1 MVINKLFPRICCL
14 IILTALILPAAE
26 AKKQKHGFASDDDAF
41 LALRDAARSNDADKA
56 TAIAARLADYPIP
69 SYVAYYQLK
78 ARIADASADE
88 VLGFIARYKGS
99 AIADRLRND
108 WLLELGK
115 RGDWTTFDQQ
125 YPLFELG
132 DDTQLKCYALTSQA
146 LKGVNVA
153 DQTRALL
160 NAPKKYGDACIDLIG
175 TLVQA
180 KQFDRDAAWRQVRL
194 AAETGS
200 SDYVQ
205 KFAPIVEVEEGDLDK
220 AMTKP
225 ALIVTHS
232 PGLRYAKHELFVL
245 ALGRLARSDPQQAAD
260 TLSETL
266 LLSSEQ
272 RKQAWAQIA
281 LQASR
286 QLVPQAVEYWEKAG
300 DKLAL
305 STEGYQWR
313 VRAALRAENWTL
325 VKTWIDAMP
334 AALRDDASWI
344 YWYGRALKASGA
356 PLDAEKLFQ
365 SIAAQTNFYGQLAL
379 EELGGKVVIPP
390 RAKPVTAEELA
401 PMRNNA
407 GFRRALKFF
416 DLDLR
421 FEGYREWNWE
431 LRGMNDRQLLAAA
444 EYARQ
449 QKVLDRM
456 VNTSDR
462 TRTKFDFSQR
472 FPAPHREQMQ
482 QATQQLGLE
491 MAWVYGLIRQESR
504 FVSSA
509 RSHVGAS
516 GLMQLM
522 PGTARYVAKK
532 IGLSN
537 FKASQVNDVETNLA
551 LGTGYLNM
559 IMEDLDQSQPLATA
573 GYNAGPRR
581 SVAWR
586 ATLSKP
592 LEGAIF
598 AETIPFS
605 ETRDYVKKV
614 MSNATYYAAM
624 FEAQPQS
631 LKARLGIITP
641 AADTPIDLP

>member
-1 MVINKLFPRICCL
+1 MFINKLFPRIGCL
-14 IILTALILPAAE
+14 FIFTALLLPVAE
-26 AKKQKHGFASDDDAF
+26 AKKPSDNFATDDDAF
-41 LALRDAARSNDADKA
+41 LALRDAARGNDAA
-56 TAIAARLADYPIP
+56 RAVAIAARLGDYPIP

-78 ARIADASADE
+78 PRIAEASADE
-88 VLGFIARYKGS
+88 VLGFIERYKGS

-115 RGDWTTFDQQ
+115 RGEWATFDQQ
-125 YPLFELG
+125 YPLFAL
-132 DDTQLKCYALTSQA
+132 DDDSQLKCYALTSKA
-146 LKGVNVA
+146 LKGINVA
-153 DQTRALL
+153 DEARALL
-160 NAPKKYGDACIDLIG
+160 NTPRKYGDACVDMIG
-175 TLVQA
+175 TLVQTR
-180 KQFDRDAAWRQVRL
+180 QFDKNAAWQQVRL

-205 KFAPIVEVEEGDLDK
+205 KFAPIVEVDEADLDK

-232 PGLRYAKHELFVL
+232 PGLRHAKHELFVL
-245 ALGRLARSDPQQAAD
+245 ALGRVARSDPAQAAS

-281 LQASR
+281 LPASR
-286 QLVPQAVEYWEKAG
+286 LLMPQAVEYWQKAG
-300 DKLAL
+300 DKVAL

-313 VRAALRAENWTL
+313 VRAALRAQNWDL
-325 VKTWIDAMP
+325 VKTWINAMP
-334 AALRDDASWI
+334 ASLRNDESWI
-344 YWYGRALKASGA
+344 YWYARALKATGLSA
-356 PLDAEKLFQ
+356 DADRLFQ
-365 SIAAQTNFYGQLAL
+365 SIAPQMNFYGQLAL
-379 EELGGKVVIPP
+379 EELGASVTIPA
-390 RAKPVTAEELA
+390 RAKPVTEEELA

-416 DLDLR
+416 DMDLR
-421 FEGYREWNWE
+421 FEGYREWNWQ
-431 LRGMNDRQLLAAA
+431 LRGMNDRELLAAA

-462 TRTKFDFSQR
+462 TKTEFDFTQR
-472 FPAPHREQMQ
+472 FPSPHREQMQ
-482 QATQQLGLE
+482 QATQELGLE

-504 FVSSA
+504 FISTA

-516 GLMQLM
+516 GLMQIM
-522 PGTARYVAKK
+522 PATARFVARK
-532 IGLSN
+532 IGMSN
-537 FKASQVNDVETNLA
+537 FKASDVNEVETNLA

-559 IMEDLDQSQPLATA
+559 IMQDLDQSQPLATA

-586 ATLSKP
+586 ATLTKP

-624 FEAQPQS
+624 FEDKPQS
-631 LKARLGIITP
+631 LKARLGTIMP
-641 AADTPIDLP
+641 AATTSIDLP

>member
-1 MVINKLFPRICCL
+1 MRINKLLPRICCL
-14 IILTALILPAAE
+14 VVFAALILPVAE
-26 AKKQKHGFASDDDAF
+26 AKKQKDNFATEDDAF
-41 LALRDAARSNDADKA
+41 LALRDASRSNDADKA
-56 TAIAARLADYPIP
+56 VAIAARLADYPIP

-78 ARIADASADE
+78 PRIADASADE
-88 VLGFIARYKGS
+88 VLAFIERYKGS

-125 YPLFELG
+125 YPLFELD
-132 DDTQLKCYALTSQA
+132 DDTQLKCYALTSKA
-146 LKGVNVA
+146 LKGINVA
-153 DQTRALL
+153 NETRALL
-160 NAPKKYGDACIDLIG
+160 SSPKKYGDACIDLIG
-175 TLVQA
+175 ILVQT
-180 KQFDRDAAWRQVRL
+180 KQFNRDAAWQQVRL

-205 KFAPIVEVEEGDLDK
+205 KFAPIVEGDEKDLDK

-225 ALIVTHS
+225 TLIVTHS
-232 PGLRYAKHELFVL
+232 PGLRHAKHELFVL
-245 ALGRLARSDPQQAAD
+245 ALGRVARTDPQQAAD

-286 QLVPQAVEYWEKAG
+286 KLVPQAVEYWEKAG
-300 DKLAL
+300 DKVAL
-305 STEGYQWR
+305 SSEGYQWR
-313 VRAALRAENWTL
+313 VRAALRAENWSL
-325 VKTWIDAMP
+325 VKTWINAMP
-334 AALRDDASWI
+334 ASLRDDVSWI

-365 SIAAQTNFYGQLAL
+365 SIATQKNFYGQLAL
-379 EELGGKVVIPP
+379 EELGGQVTIPP
-390 RAKPVTAEELA
+390 PAKAVTQEELV

-416 DLDLR
+416 DMDLR

-431 LRGMNDRQLLAAA
+431 LRGMSDRQLLAAA

-449 QKVLDRM
+449 QNVLDRM

-462 TRTKFDFSQR
+462 TKTEFDFSQR
-472 FPAPHREQMQ
+472 FPSPHREQMQ
-482 QATQQLGLE
+482 QATRQVGLE

-504 FVSSA
+504 FISTA

-532 IGLSN
+532 IGLSD
-537 FKASQVNDVETNLA
+537 FKPSQVNEVETNLT
-551 LGTGYLNM
+551 LGTGYLSM
-559 IMEDLDQSQPLATA
+559 IMQDLDQSQPLATA

-586 ATLSKP
+586 AALTKP

-624 FEAQPQS
+624 FEDKPQS
-631 LKARLGIITP
+631 LKTRLGMITP

>member
-1 MVINKLFPRICCL
+1 MVINKLFPRISCL
-14 IILTALILPAAE
+14 IIFAALVLPFAE
-26 AKKQKHGFASDDDAF
+26 AKTQVNNSATDDDAF
-41 LALRDAARSNDADKA
+41 LALRDASRANDPGKA
-56 TAIAARLADYPIP
+56 VAIAAKLGDYPIP
-69 SYVAYYQLK
+69 SYIAYYQLK
-78 ARIADASADE
+78 PRVADASADE
-88 VLGFIARYKGS
+88 ILAFIDRYKGS

-115 RGDWTTFDQQ
+115 RGDWATFDQQ
-125 YPLFELG
+125 YPLFAL
-132 DDTQLKCYALTSQA
+132 DDDSQLKCYALTSNA
-146 LKGVNVA
+146 LKGINVA
-153 DQTRALL
+153 DEARALL
-160 NAPKKYGDACIDLIG
+160 STPKKYGDACIDLIG
-175 TLVQA
+175 TLVQT
-180 KQFDRDAAWRQVRL
+180 KQFDRNAAWQQVRL

-205 KFAPIVEVEEGDLDK
+205 KFAPIVEVDESDLDK

-245 ALGRLARSDPQQAAD
+245 ALGRVARSDPAQAAA

-266 LLSSEQ
+266 LLSNEQ
-272 RKQAWAQIA
+272 RKYAWAQIA
-281 LQASR
+281 LPASR
-286 QLVPQAVEYWEKAG
+286 LLMPQAVEYWEKAG
-300 DKLAL
+300 DKVEL

-313 VRAALRAENWTL
+313 VRAALRTEKWGL
-325 VKTWIDAMP
+325 VKAWINAMP
-334 AALRDDASWI
+334 ATLRDDVSWL
-344 YWYGRALKASGA
+344 YWYGRALKASGLSA
-356 PLDAEKLFQ
+356 DADKVFQ
-365 SIAAQTNFYGQLAL
+365 SIAPQANFYGQLAL
-379 EELGGKVVIPP
+379 EELGGNVTIPP
-390 RAKPVTAEELA
+390 RARPVTPEELA
-401 PMRNNA
+401 PMRNND

-416 DLDLR
+416 EMDLR

-431 LRGMNDRQLLAAA
+431 LRDMNDRQLLAAA

-462 TRTKFDFSQR
+462 TKAEFDFTQR
-472 FPAPHREQMQ
+472 FPSPHREQMQ
-482 QATQQLGLE
+482 QATKELGLE

-504 FVSSA
+504 FIRNA

-532 IGLSN
+532 IGMSN
-537 FKASQVNDVETNLA
+537 FKPSQVNEIETNLA

-559 IMEDLDQSQPLATA
+559 ILQDLDQSQPLATA

-586 ATLSKP
+586 ATLSKS

-624 FEAQPQS
+624 FEDKPQS
-631 LKARLGIITP
+631 LKARLGTIAP
-641 AADTPIDLP
+641 AANIPIDLP